1 MRSESLLPRPL
12 ALLLGLAFAAVVA
25 FSFACG
31 DDDDDD
37 GGDDGGDGNGV
48 ATETA
53 DGGDGG
59 NGGDGELEVVA
70 TDFAFDPSE
79 LSVAAGSDVSITVTN
94 EGAAPHNLRIAGE
107 DGEYDT
113 DDDAV
118 TDPDNIGGGDS
129 GTLEW
134 TAPDEA
140 AEIDFRCDFHPTQ
153 MTGTITVE

>member
-1 MRSESLLPRPL
+1 MRSEGITGKTLPLLLSL
-12 ALLLGLAFAAVVA
+12 ALAALLVM
-25 FSFACG
+25 SFACG

-37 GGDDGGDGNGV
+37 GGDDNGGDETSAAS
-48 ATETA
+48 AT

-59 NGGDGELEVVA
+59 GDGGEFEVIA

-79 LSVAAGSDVSITVTN
+79 LSVAAGSDVSITMTN
-94 EGAAPHNLRIAGE
+94 EGAAPHNLRVAGE

-118 TDPDNIGGGDS
+118 TDPDNIGGGES

-134 TAPDEA
+134 TAPEA
-140 AEIDFRCDFHPTQ
+140 AGDFEFRCDFHPAQ